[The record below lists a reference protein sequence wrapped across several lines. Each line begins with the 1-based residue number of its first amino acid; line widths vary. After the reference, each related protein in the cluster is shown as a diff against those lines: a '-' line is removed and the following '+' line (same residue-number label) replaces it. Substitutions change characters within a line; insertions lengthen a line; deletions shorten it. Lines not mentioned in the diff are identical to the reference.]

1 VFGLFGGRLGLPTS
15 RRAAGA
21 VEWSD
26 TLRGIPPA
34 AFPAPEGALMAMD
47 KRDANT
53 AGKGLIQGRLTPAG
67 RAAATNAL
75 RQEAERGWAE
85 SDRKNAKGRQ
95 RSKAPSRST
104 GKKER
109 DAEIG
114 RPKGK
119 LQQAQRQL
127 KRQGGP
133 RRAGQ

>member
-1 VFGLFGGRLGLPTS
+1 
-15 RRAAGA
+15 
-21 VEWSD
+21 
-26 TLRGIPPA
+26 
-34 AFPAPEGALMAMD
+34 MAMD

-95 RSKAPSRST
+95 RLKAPAAST
-104 GKKER
+104 GEKER

-114 RPKGK
+114 RLKGK
-119 LQQAQRQL
+119 LQQAKRQL
-127 KRQGGP
+127 KRRGGS